1 MKKSLRRFTLIELLI
16 VIAILAILF
25 SMFLPALKSAK
36 ETAKR
41 IECAGK
47 LRQLTTGFHLYGNDW
62 NGFVPPYPQNSAYYT
77 CWDWAIADYINY
89 HYTDVA
95 TERDSWGPALF
106 HCPSGVVG
114 STYPVPGYRGYVM
127 NTYIA
132 QNAQAWSYL
141 MSNIGRFGGTPHNDK
156 LLLLTEI
163 LNDATGEELL
173 TMMKK
178 NNYEYQ
184 SAASPERIA
193 YRHFGVANF
202 SRMDGSVDNTRPG
215 VTGMGKK
222 PIWYFY
228 VESHASNYWQD
239 GVVPK

>member
-1 MKKSLRRFTLIELLI
+1 MKKSAAFTLIELLI
-16 VIAILAILF
+16 VIAIIAILF
-25 SMFLPALKSAK
+25 SIFLPALKTAK

-62 NGFVPPYPQNSAYYT
+62 NGFLPPYPQESAYYT

-89 HYTDVA
+89 RYTNVA
-95 TERDSWGPALF
+95 TERDTWGPALF
-106 HCPSGVVG
+106 HCPSGIAG
-114 STYPVPGYRGYVM
+114 STYPVSGYRGYVM
-127 NTYIA
+127 NVYIA
-132 QNAQAWSYL
+132 LNGESWSYL
-141 MSNIGRFGGTPHNDK
+141 KNNIGRFGGTPKNNE

-163 LNDATGEELL
+163 MTGSGEELL

-184 SAASPERIA
+184 SITSPERIA
-193 YRHFGVANF
+193 YRHSGLANF
-202 SRMDGSVDNTRPG
+202 SRMDGSVDSTRPG
-215 VTGMGKK
+215 ITGTGEK

-228 VESHASNYWQD
+228 VESNASNYWQN